1 MRARGRARV
10 SHVSHAEAPPAPDAS
25 ARLPKERRAFTDTLL
40 ADGTVLTTWQ
50 DQPSPPRAEPAPA
63 APVDDPVEVEA
74 VRVLPVRP
82 PVGRWERFG
91 THLTSTLGRL

>member
-1 MRARGRARV
+1 MRANGRARRARSSQV
-10 SHVSHAEAPPAPDAS
+10 KAPPAPDAS
-25 ARLPKERRAFTDTLL
+25 SRLPKERRAFTDTQL

-63 APVDDPVEVEA
+63 APVDDPAVEV